1 LTYKGEDKIMQ
12 INFLTVLISIIVS
25 VGIVS
30 LVTGQIQWGI
40 LVGLLVGVG
49 SAKWLR
55 LKKQEAKDEIEYVER
70 VNINIMQ
77 YSLQTFS
84 ISNLLLLVYLL
95 ISDQILN
102 EQSVNV
108 SHLTIYLIITLI
120 VAFYVVPFIA
130 RKR

>member
-1 LTYKGEDKIMQ
+1 MQ

-55 LKKQEAKDEIEYVER
+55 LKKQEAKDEIEYDER

>member
-1 LTYKGEDKIMQ
+1 MQ
-12 INFLTVLISIIVS
+12 INFLTVLISTIVS

-40 LVGLLVGVG
+40 LVGLLIGVG

-55 LKKQEAKDEIEYVER
+55 LKKQEAKDEIEYDER